1 MLSRTLTGIM
11 IVFLGIIVVFSFFAA
26 LGSFSPGEVM
36 WLTIGIAV
44 LATALIVHS
53 VLVRRQ
59 LSEHGNRD
67 FMRPINRLR
76 ERRGF

>member
-26 LGSFSPGEVM
+26 LGSFSLSEVM
-36 WLTIGIAV
+36 WLTIGIGV
-44 LATALIVHS
+44 LAVALIVHS

>member
-1 MLSRTLTGIM
+1 MLSRTLTAIM

-26 LGSFSPGEVM
+26 LGSFSPSEVM

-44 LATALIVHS
+44 LAVALIVHS
-53 VLVRRQ
+53 ALVRRQ